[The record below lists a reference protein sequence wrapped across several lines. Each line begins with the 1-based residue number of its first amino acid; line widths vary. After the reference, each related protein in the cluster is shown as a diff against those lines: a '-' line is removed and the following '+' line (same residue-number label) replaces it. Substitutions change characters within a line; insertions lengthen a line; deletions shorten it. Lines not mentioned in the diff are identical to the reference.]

1 MGSSPNEGLFPRK
14 TRAMPQ
20 VVRIASPSP
29 STSNLVCESF
39 SWTAAFISFKL
50 CIVTILRERFVPGFD
65 MDPEYRGS
73 ARLEKVTEGVSCPVK
88 VDMGKSTLL
97 VTPFLPARIS
107 I

>member
-1 MGSSPNEGLFPRK
+1 
-14 TRAMPQ
+14 MPQ

-50 CIVTILRERFVPGFD
+50 WIVTILRERFVPGFD

-73 ARLEKVTEGVSCPVK
+73 ARLEKVTEGASCQVK
-88 VDMGKSTLL
+88 VDMGQSTLL
-97 VTPFLPARIS
+97 VTPFAGSYLHPSSAL
-107 I
+107 